1 MTNRV
6 ILNLM
11 KTILRAVFLN
21 IATLFIVSH
30 FYQGLSIKSDI
41 KTFVSAAVVWWLLNK
56 IIKPII
62 KLLLLPINLITL
74 GLFSWAVNAITIFL
88 LQMVIKDVAITAYT
102 FPGFVYQGFIVPTIL
117 FNLLFSY
124 IITSFILYITHAI
137 LVWMMKS

>member
-1 MTNRV
+1 
-6 ILNLM
+6 M
-11 KTILRAVFLN
+11 KSILRSVFLN
-21 IATLFIVSH
+21 VSTLFIVSR
-30 FYQGLSIKSDI
+30 FYEGLSIKNDL
-41 KTFVSAAVVWWLLNK
+41 KTFISAAVVWWLLNK

-88 LQMVIKDVAITAYT
+88 LQIVIKDITIHAYT
-102 FPGFVYQGFIVPTIL
+102 FPGLFYQGFTIPTIS

-137 LVWMMKS
+137 LVWLMKS

>member
-1 MTNRV
+1 
-6 ILNLM
+6 M
-11 KTILRAVFLN
+11 KTLLRAIFLN
-21 IATLFIVSH
+21 VSTLFIVSR
-30 FYQGLSIKSDI
+30 FYQGLLIKNDL

-56 IIKPII
+56 IIKPIL

-88 LQMVIKDVAITAYT
+88 LQIVIKDISIHAYT
-102 FPGFVYQGFIVPTIL
+102 FPGFFYQGFSIPTIS